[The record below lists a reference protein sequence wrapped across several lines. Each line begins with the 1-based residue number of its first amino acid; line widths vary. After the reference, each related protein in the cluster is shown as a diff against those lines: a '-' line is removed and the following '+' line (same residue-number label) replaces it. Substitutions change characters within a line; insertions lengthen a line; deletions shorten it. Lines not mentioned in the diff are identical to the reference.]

1 MPAKN
6 DATKSQWIEIAN
18 AGTAAIGIGENKWAL
33 WFYQANE
40 TPRATYVKDDGTAGV
55 LIDQIGTKTAAAS
68 ITAAAVAAATTPAA
82 KTAAATAGAT
92 QRDVYW
98 SIAGKGQSGRS
109 GIDIGGADV
118 VASRPDTEASLYVSC
133 DGSFDSRR
141 CGSSGRNDGGR
152 RHDGIQLDAV
162 GTPKCQLQV
171 RS

>member
-1 MPAKN
+1 MPAKD

-55 LIDQIGTKTAAAS
+55 LIDRIGTKTAAAS

-82 KTAAATAGAT
+82 KAAAATAGAT

-109 GIDIGGADV
+109 GIDKGVGRCR
-118 VASRPDTEASLYVSC
+118 SSCPDTEDSLYVSW
-133 DGSFDSRR
+133 DGSFDGRR
-141 CGSSGRNDGGR
+141 CGSGSNDGGR

-162 GTPKCQLQV
+162 GTPKRQLQV